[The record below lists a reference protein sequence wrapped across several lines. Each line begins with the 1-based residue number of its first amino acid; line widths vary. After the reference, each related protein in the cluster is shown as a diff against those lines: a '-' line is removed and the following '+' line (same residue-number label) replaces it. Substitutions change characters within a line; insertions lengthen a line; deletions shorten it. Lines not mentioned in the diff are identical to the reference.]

1 MSSSPQASP
10 LTSGNVTL
18 RKSAALRNSNWL
30 DVQSARLTSD
40 GYEISENERIWRT
53 AVIKGDFAEISKL
66 LSAHPELANWRDY
79 ITGTALHFAAQI
91 NDMGM
96 VRLLAGNYHANVEI
110 QNHGQTPL
118 HMAALGAS
126 EDVAFLLM
134 SQFNAKATARD
145 YSGRLPVSY
154 VPENEAGNRLKMQ
167 NLVVEPTG
175 LPSPTLPSA
184 AQCLVA
190 HSPSVVRDKTTRPP
204 QPPSSRTKRA
214 SLLDCGSLRRHQHRR
229 SKSTSPSKQTRPK
242 SHKSQSPE
250 DVNRDSIVSR
260 DDLPPTKP
268 MRISGFA
275 SLRRRRVPIGEV
287 RQLSGEAVVPDSN
300 FANMIYSSVRLRK
313 SARGKN
319 YNPMDPEY
327 QKTSFQGRSPT
338 SNNSNREQQDGQSP
352 TTPEVRLRA
361 PRN

>member
-79 ITGTALHFAAQI
+79 ITG
-91 NDMGM
+91 
-96 VRLLAGNYHANVEI
+96 VRRPCTSPRKSTTWAWCDSSPATTTPTWRSKTT
-110 QNHGQTPL
+110 GQTPL

-154 VPENEAGNRLKMQ
+154 VPENEAGNRLKSLLRAQYAKMLQ
-167 NLVVEPTG
+167 NLP
-175 LPSPTLPSA
+175 L
-184 AQCLVA
+184 C
-190 HSPSVVRDKTTRPP
+190 
-204 QPPSSRTKRA
+204 
-214 SLLDCGSLRRHQHRR
+214 
-229 SKSTSPSKQTRPK
+229 
-242 SHKSQSPE
+242 HKSQSPE